1 MQQEDTAMKKVI
13 ILAALAAMALT
24 ACQQDITIEENQ
36 SEGAV
41 DFTATTESAPATKTA
56 LSYNAPNYDVVWSS
70 GDKITVVD
78 GAGTPNVGI
87 YSTTSTTTHADFT
100 FSSGDKA
107 TTPSYKAWYP
117 SDIYNSGTPT
127 LPATQTY
134 VAGNISGSPMY
145 AESSSN
151 SLAFKNICGII
162 RLNVSTT
169 QSGKK
174 VRTIILSATQGMSG
188 VISNFATLV
197 SDGYVA
203 SVSSTDGV
211 TLDCGTTGV
220 AISSTATP
228 FYIAVPQNDYSSLK
242 ITVVATDGTIQTRT
256 ANTSISVA
264 RSQITDITLCFGSL
278 TNTTGSASI
287 TGGGSQ
293 EWVQLWAGGP
303 KWAKFNVGSS
313 ISSYAGATEYTTS
326 TIGGYYSFH
335 GRNDCSPDVNG
346 TNDTAKYHWGDN
358 WTTPSLTQMQAL
370 IDNCTWTYCDGSEVQ
385 FEAGCTLAGWKVS
398 GKDAGYTENAI
409 FLPFAGTKD
418 SNLFGMDGVGT
429 RGCFWSS
436 DPYNDGYGNFLE
448 LFAASKGI
456 PFHDK
461 SHGCSV
467 RAILNPALEALF
479 SVSST
484 TKVTFSPGNL
494 QYYCSTSA
502 PEWRFA
508 EHQYDYV
515 AFDGSAYAEN
525 SGKWIDLF
533 AYGTSGYNNGQ
544 TCYQPYSTSGNAGDY
559 YQNALTGNADW
570 GYNKISNGGN
580 TENQWRT
587 LTSSEW
593 QYLFQARTNSDQK
606 YGHGRVNGVNGMILL
621 PDNWTLP
628 DGLSFT
634 SGNSAWVNVYD
645 TDQWLKMERAGA
657 VFLPASGSRAGD
669 NLPTAAGANG
679 LYRSS
684 TAAYYML
691 FSSGSLSV
699 CTSSDNY
706 FQYGDAV
713 RLVRNVN

>member
-1 MQQEDTAMKKVI
+1 MKRI
-13 ILAALAAMALT
+13 IIFAALAAFALT
-24 ACQQDITIEENQ
+24 SCQQELTIEENKP
-36 SEGAV
+36 EVAV
-41 DFTATTESAPATKTA
+41 FTATTEIPTTKTA
-56 LSYNAPNYDVVWSS
+56 LDASL
-70 GDKITVVD
+70 
-78 GAGTPNVGI
+78 NVIWQDNDQIAIMSNSAIGI
-87 YSTTSTTTHADFT
+87 YKTTTGGATNAT
-100 FSSGDKA
+100 FVYDTQTEA
-107 TTPSYKAWYP
+107 TVSPFKAWYP
-117 SDIYNSGTPT
+117 TTLFSGTT
-127 LPATQTY
+127 FVLPATQTY
-134 VAGNISGSPMY
+134 VAGNISVNPMY
-145 AESSSN
+145 AESSTTNLS
-151 SLAFKNICGII
+151 FKNLCGII
-162 RLNVSTT
+162 KLNISTT
-169 QSGKK
+169 QTGKK
-174 VRTIILSATQGMSG
+174 VRKIVLSANQGMSG
-188 VISNFATLV
+188 EISNAATLATDLAAVV
-197 SDGYVA
+197 SGTA
-203 SVSSTDGV
+203 GV
-211 TLDCGTTGV
+211 TLDCGTEGV
-220 AISSTATP
+220 EIGSTAIP
-228 FYIAVPQNDYSSLK
+228 FYIAVPANTYSNLK
-242 ITVVATDGTIQTRT
+242 ISVVTKDGEIQTRS
-256 ANTSISVA
+256 ATSGIEVV
-264 RSQITDITLCFGSL
+264 RSKITDITLGFGKL
-278 TNTTGSASI
+278 TATTGSAAI
-287 TGGGSQ
+287 TGGGTQ

-313 ISSYAGATEYTTS
+313 ISSYAGATAYTTS

-418 SNLFGMDGVGT
+418 SNQFGMDRVGT

-448 LFAASKGI
+448 LFAAFKGI
-456 PFHDK
+456 VYHDK

-657 VFLPASGSRAGD
+657 VFLPASGSRAG
-669 NLPTAAGANG
+669 NTLPTPDQENG
-679 LYRSS
+679 YYRSS
-684 TAAYYML
+684 TPAYYIWI
-691 FSSGSLSV
+691 SSNKLQV
-699 CTSSDNY
+699 CTNVDTY

>member
-1 MQQEDTAMKKVI
+1 MTVSLIKEDTTMKKI
-13 ILAALAAMALT
+13 ILFAALAAIALT
-24 ACQQDITIEENQ
+24 SCQQELTIEENKP
-36 SEGAV
+36 GGV
-41 DFTATTESAPATKTA
+41 VFTATTEIPATKTA
-56 LSYNAPNYDVVWSS
+56 LDASLNVVWQAGDEIVIVDGDSHIGTYTTTAS
-70 GDKITVVD
+70 GDT
-78 GAGTPNVGI
+78 
-87 YSTTSTTTHADFT
+87 
-100 FSSGDKA
+100 KA
-107 TTPSYKAWYP
+107 TFTHHSGSEATSSPYRAWYP
-117 SDIYNSGTPT
+117 TTLYNNITFV

-134 VAGNISGSPMY
+134 TAGNIAGNPMY
-145 AESSSN
+145 AESETANLS
-151 SLAFKNICGII
+151 FKNLCGII
-162 RLNVSTT
+162 KLNISTT

-174 VRTIILSATQGMSG
+174 VSKIILSADQGMSG
-188 VISNFATLV
+188 EISNAATL
-197 SDGYVA
+197 A
-203 SVSSTDGV
+203 TDLAAGVTGTAGV
-211 TLDCGTTGV
+211 TLDCGTEGV
-220 AISSTATP
+220 EIGSTPIP
-228 FYIAVPQNDYSSLK
+228 FYIAVPANTYSNLK
-242 ITVVATDGTIQTRT
+242 ISVVTKDGEIQTRS
-256 ANTSISVA
+256 ATSGIEVV
-264 RSQITDITLCFGSL
+264 RSKITDITLGFGKL
-278 TNTTGSASI
+278 TATTGSAAI
-287 TGGGSQ
+287 TGGGTQ

-313 ISSYAGATEYTTS
+313 ISSYAGKTEYS
-326 TIGGYYSFH
+326 TDNIGGYYSF
-335 GRNDCSPDVNG
+335 NG
-346 TNDTAKYHWGDN
+346 TDDTANNYWGPN
-358 WTTPSLTQMQAL
+358 WTTPGQAQLQAL
-370 IDNCTWTYCDGSEVQ
+370 IDNCIWVYCDGSSVKY
-385 FEAGCTLAGWKVS
+385 EADCTLAGWKVS

-418 SNLFGMDGVGT
+418 PIFGMNGVGT

-436 DPYNDGYGNFLE
+436 DPNDPWGYFLE
-448 LFAASKGI
+448 LFADSQSI
-456 PFHDK
+456 PYHDK

-669 NLPTAAGANG
+669 TLPTPAEENG
-679 LYRSS
+679 YYRSS
-684 TAAYYML
+684 TPAYYVWI
-691 FSSGSLSV
+691 SSNKLQV
-699 CTSSDNY
+699 CTNEDTY